1 MVSESFL
8 YRTSFIIILKAFS
21 SSIFSLISLAVD
33 LMKKMLQK
41 DPRQRISA
49 QEALNH
55 QWIATGGVFMS
66 PRTMAP
72 IYLSSAQENMK
83 RFQEE

>member
-1 MVSESFL
+1 
-8 YRTSFIIILKAFS
+8 
-21 SSIFSLISLAVD
+21 
-33 LMKKMLQK
+33 MKKMLVK
-41 DPRQRISA
+41 DPKQRISA
-49 QEALNH
+49 HEALNH

-83 RFQEE
+83 KFQEQYMLLYPQSYIVLTNSFTKLVIGLTSRI

>member
-1 MVSESFL
+1 
-8 YRTSFIIILKAFS
+8 
-21 SSIFSLISLAVD
+21 
-33 LMKKMLQK
+33 MKKMLVK
-41 DPRQRISA
+41 DPKQRISA
-49 QEALNH
+49 HEALNH

-83 RFQEE
+83 KFQEEYS